1 MDKKFRLLDLVCLTN
16 YSSVPL
22 LVQFNIILKCYLQK
36 LTGTWQATDE
46 AELENALEEALKAG
60 YRHIDTAYLYTN
72 EVVIGR
78 VLERWLSSGK
88 LTRDELFIVTKVCYY
103 HYKILLLFFLQT
115 GNHETCRLTMYKKS
129 CCFYI

>member
-16 YSSVPL
+16 YLSVPL

-103 HYKILLLFFLQT
+103 HYKILSLFFT
-115 GNHETCRLTMYKKS
+115 NG
-129 CCFYI
+129 